1 MANSWDN
8 TCYWRS
14 ALKGGI
20 GVYMRVVWC
29 HERNAHAFGSRRNA
43 LVEYYTPEHAVKVT
57 VTVSSHEV
65 KWPIVG
71 TLHATGGVH

>member
-1 MANSWDN
+1 
-8 TCYWRS
+8 
-14 ALKGGI
+14 
-20 GVYMRVVWC
+20 MRAVWC

-65 KWPIVG
+65 KLPIGG
-71 TLHATGGVH
+71 TLHATGGCTEGRDYGVYACCVMS